1 MEKSAW
7 ETLKAIKP
15 ALPRWRSRTAP
26 RTNPEKP
33 KQVFANRKDER
44 SKVGRFKHPY
54 KQVNVQSKSGEPKT
68 IMYHPTKPH
77 PNTTKRRSVRL
88 TQKAARK
95 VNR

>member
-26 RTNPEKP
+26 RTNSNNSNA
-33 KQVFANRKDER
+33 VFANRKDER

-54 KQVNVQSKSGEPKT
+54 KQVNVHSKSGEPKT

-77 PNTTKRRSVRL
+77 PNTAKRRKARL
-88 TQKAARK
+88 VQKAARK
-95 VNR
+95 LNR